1 MYHRMIAAL
10 NSSAVKNVTASEMD
24 RRTLR
29 GPLQAGEAT
38 SLGPLGQEE
47 RNLPTSK
54 GLRHGGPHDSAP
66 CGRKVVGCAKTNL
79 RRFP

>member
-66 CGRKVVGCAKTNL
+66 CGRKVVGCAKTN
-79 RRFP
+79 